1 MTELRVD
8 KLIIPSVDFNGE
20 STLPSISENLSSL
33 GTRYGRMKLRIY
45 YGQNYEEIYYVD
57 SDDVKDLALLRLD
70 SPTTLRKPLKFA
82 EESAQ
87 GQTVFVVGYPGLA
100 DYV

>member
-33 GTRYGRMKLRIY
+33 ASILKRKASIMKNIY
-45 YGQNYEEIYYVD
+45 DQIIGAIKEY
-57 SDDVKDLALLRLD
+57 DLSYDLVAGANLAGFKKVADAML
-70 SPTTLRKPLKFA
+70 
-82 EESAQ
+82 AQ
-87 GQTVFVVGYPGLA
+87 GIY
-100 DYV
+100 